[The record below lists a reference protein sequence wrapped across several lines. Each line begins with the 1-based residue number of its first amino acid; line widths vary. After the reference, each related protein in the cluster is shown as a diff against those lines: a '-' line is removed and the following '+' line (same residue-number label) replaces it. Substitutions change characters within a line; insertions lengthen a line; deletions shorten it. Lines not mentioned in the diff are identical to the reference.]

1 MANFPHLLITGRPG
15 IGKTTLIKWAV
26 EKARGL
32 NIPFTGF
39 YTEEI
44 REGGERVGFK
54 VVSLSD
60 GKTDVLALKGSE
72 SRFKVG
78 RYSVF
83 VDRFEPIAIPAIKE
97 NTLLV
102 IIDEIGKMELYSER
116 FKEIVRS
123 LLRGSHPRLLA
134 TIQEKSLRLLD
145 SWGVRDRVELLRL
158 EERGNKRVKGI
169 LSRWIENLRHEKD
182 QSL

>member
-1 MANFPHLLITGRPG
+1 VAAFPHLLITGRPG
-15 IGKTTLIKWAV
+15 IGKTTLIKWAA
-26 EKARGL
+26 ERAREL

-44 REGGERVGFK
+44 RERGERTGFR
-54 VVSLSD
+54 VISLAD
-60 GKTDVLALKGSE
+60 GRVDILAMKGAE
-72 SRFKVG
+72 SRFRVG
-78 RYSVF
+78 KYGVF
-83 VDRFEPIAIPAIKE
+83 VDRFESTAIPAIKGS
-97 NTLLV
+97 TLLV
-102 IIDEIGKMELYSER
+102 VIDEIGKMELYSER

-145 SWGVRDRVELLRL
+145 SWGVRDRVQLLRL
-158 EERGNKRVKGI
+158 EKRGDERAREA
-169 LSRWIENLRHEKD
+169 LTRWIDNLRHEKD